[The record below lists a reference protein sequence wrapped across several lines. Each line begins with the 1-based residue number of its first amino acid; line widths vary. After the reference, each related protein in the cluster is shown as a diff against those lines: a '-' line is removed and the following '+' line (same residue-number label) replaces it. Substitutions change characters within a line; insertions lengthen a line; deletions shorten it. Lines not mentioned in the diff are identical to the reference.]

1 MSDYLQALA
10 ISHAGKDW
18 AFLSNN
24 VLKNVRI
31 NDKNNDVEVKHIVF
45 TLPRSKMKSNP
56 SVFGDWQVS
65 EEGCQESIAYRATF
79 LFFLDFVQRI
89 CTYNRKKKKDEPLV
103 QDGATGD
110 DAGTPKQ
117 YSDGEGVV
125 VFFESVRDAVIPGK
139 FVGDRIHVF
148 VNRVVDYN
156 LILRSLT
163 QSAKKKSKKKLPMFE
178 SHLRNV
184 RTSEEYI
191 LNIANVYMNDTMSSK
206 HLYESKGLF
215 QVHVPKT
222 GTNEFDA
229 LVYVR
234 PENMF
239 STSVSGFKIEG
250 AVEIQNDKSNYHDG
264 ITHRYKFPD
273 ETVVVKRFWFDIE
286 PEKLYHKYLPSYQI
300 QWVDLPIIEM
310 EKQTVSL
317 KVKITVKECPAKCIV
332 DDFLGDCRSVYE
344 LTEDKFCEL
353 KNVVKGRFVIFECVG
368 GSSMVNIGDWIT
380 GEQKYSN
387 ILYYGHGDEALEYTE
402 RLKSKFQNQHAISAF
417 DMVELETS
425 YRMEFQ
431 SNRREVQEMMVEN
444 FRVQCVSGEADISNT
459 GKCIARWLAHMR
471 PEMYEKHGNFEFE
484 VKDHS
489 LSPFA
494 NTQFWFS
501 QGLDTFMCVA
511 SAHPELIKLHYGRF
525 DSYRQH
531 GENQLH
537 WNCIYTGESA
547 TSKSFVFEMMKIL
560 SIEGTVTEVTYQTT
574 RADAI
579 DGDQNDHITVFNEAP
594 PGLFQSGKNNQ
605 NEEALAMMKEK
616 LTSNRCRTKT
626 FERDEETGERR
637 NRIAVSSQI
646 GVYMGATNDNPA
658 LAEEAVRTRFHW
670 GEFER
675 IFRKDKNISDYQNKA
690 FHMEGKPELMKQY
703 EKFLFYCKDQHM
715 KVYYIWKFIFCKII
729 QDIDLDAADIVLK
742 GISTHLKRKYTI
754 QTPPRTV
761 ERYRILCRIMTIT
774 NALDIVFNY
783 KGGKHNG
790 KPFELEQLLDV
801 EPLLYCTEEIAICAF
816 HMVAVEIPQLSPAKS
831 KTIRG
836 IWTLFKRS
844 PKYKKDQDGM
854 GQNVT
859 DYSYARFSGHK
870 KQLCQ
875 KIQHA
880 IPYSVGKP
888 SLHNIE
894 SVLHNLCQLPF
905 KGRSHTNLDDYME
918 MVPDFVSWDSYS
930 VPTET
935 EAWQEVVAV
944 VSNHGSTDIHMDVFK
959 DVRIGLNVNIIK
971 EAVLSITHKKTLQR
985 RVVTGVPERCEKTG
999 TINQPQ
1005 FMEIIDLKC
1014 TDRDP
1019 PVIRNA
1025 NQETNGVKS
1034 LMNLRNEDLGVHHKM
1049 VMNMDTDTWGWSQR
1063 CITRL
1068 GMEQEEAIEYHT
1080 KFIDHTLS
1088 KGTPMTF
1095 PKDLLKQSTQETVTV
1110 HATDSIS
1117 YDLDEL
1123 VHRAKRRRVT
1133 VNLNQVNMNN
1143 N

>member
-24 VLKNVRI
+24 VLKNIKITENTVQEGAS
-31 NDKNNDVEVKHIVF
+31 DGQTVENLKVQHLVF

-56 SVFGDWQVS
+56 SVFGDWQTS
-65 EEGCQESIAYRATF
+65 EEGCQESLAYRTTF

-89 CTYNRKKKKDEPLV
+89 CTYNRKKK
-103 QDGATGD
+103 DGTGPED
-110 DAGTPKQ
+110 SKVYQ

-125 VFFESVRDAVIPGK
+125 VFFESVKDELIPGK

-148 VNRVVDYN
+148 VKRNVDYHV
-156 LILRSLT
+156 ILRNMC
-163 QSAKKKSKKKLPMFE
+163 QSAQKKCKKKLHPWE
-178 SHLRNV
+178 SHLRSV
-184 RTSEEYI
+184 KTSEEFI
-191 LNIANVYMNDTMSSK
+191 LNIANVYSGDTSASVY
-206 HLYESKGLF
+206 LYESKKLF
-215 QVHVPKT
+215 QPCVSSDDPLIH
-222 GTNEFDA
+222 
-229 LVYVR
+229 VR
-234 PENMF
+234 PENLF
-239 STSVSGFKIEG
+239 ARDRSSSFKIAG
-250 AVEIQNDKSNYHDG
+250 GVSNQNDCSKYYSSVGYFM
-264 ITHRYKFPD
+264 FPD
-273 ETVVVKRFWFDIE
+273 ESTVVKRFWFDLN
-286 PEKLYHKYLPSYQI
+286 PEKLYKKYLPSYQI
-300 QWVDLPIIEM
+300 QWVDLPIIEK
-310 EKQTVSL
+310 EKQSGSL
-317 KVKITVKECPAKCIV
+317 GVKIKVKECPAKCIV
-332 DDFLGDCRSVYE
+332 DDFLDDCKSEYTLSEAKFSE
-344 LTEDKFCEL
+344 LQ
-353 KNVVKGRFVIFECVG
+353 NVVKGRFIIFECEKDDTPVR
-368 GSSMVNIGDWIT
+368 IGNWIT
-380 GEQKYSN
+380 GNQKYSN

-444 FRVQCVSGEADISNT
+444 FRVQCVSGEADISSA
-459 GKCIARWLAHMR
+459 GKCIARWLIHMR

-484 VKDHS
+484 VRDHT

-494 NTQFWFS
+494 NTQYWFS

-511 SAHPELIKLHYGRF
+511 SAHPELIKLHFGRF

-547 TSKSFVFEMMKIL
+547 TSKSFVFEAMKL
-560 SIEGTVTEVTYQTT
+560 MSIEGTVTEVTYQTT

-703 EKFLFYCKDQHM
+703 NKFLFYCKDQHM
-715 KVYYIWKFIFCKII
+715 KVFYVWKFIFCKII

-742 GISTHLKRKYTI
+742 GITSYLKRKYTI

-801 EPLLYCTEEIAICAF
+801 EPWLYCTEEIAICAF
-816 HMVAVEIPQLSPAKS
+816 HMVAVEIPQLSSAKT

-836 IWTLFKRS
+836 IWELFKRS

-854 GQNVT
+854 GQNIT

-870 KQLCQ
+870 KQICQ

-880 IPYSVGKP
+880 IPYNVGKP

-894 SVLHNLCQLPF
+894 SVLHNLSQLPF
-905 KGRSHTNLDDYME
+905 KGRSHIPLDDYTE
-918 MVPDFVSWDSYS
+918 MDPTYVANDKYS
-930 VPTET
+930 VPSRPDHWE
-935 EAWQEVVAV
+935 EVVAV
-944 VSNHGSTDIHMDVFK
+944 VKNQGCIDIHMDVFK
-959 DVRIGLNVNIIK
+959 DIRKGINRNIIQ
-971 EAVLSITHKKTLQR
+971 EAVLSITHTKTLPR
-985 RVVTGVPERCEKTG
+985 RVVTGVPKRCKKTG
-999 TINQPQ
+999 VIRHPQ
-1005 FMEIIDLKC
+1005 FMEIIPLKVNVDK
-1014 TDRDP
+1014 TP

-1025 NQETNGVKS
+1025 NQETAGVKR
-1034 LMNLRNEDLGVHHKM
+1034 LMNLKDEDLGIHHEM
-1049 VMNMDTDTWGWSQR
+1049 IMNMDTDTWGWSQR
-1063 CITRL
+1063 CIKRL
-1068 GMEQEEAIEYHT
+1068 QMKQEEAIEYHY
-1080 KFIDHTLS
+1080 KYADQVLG
-1088 KGTPMTF
+1088 KGTPMEF
-1095 PKDLLKQSTQETVTV
+1095 PKDLLLQSNHDTVTV
-1110 HATDSIS
+1110 MATDTMS
-1117 YDLDEL
+1117 YDIDEL

-1133 VNLNQVNMNN
+1133 VNMNQVNLNN
-1143 N
+1143 